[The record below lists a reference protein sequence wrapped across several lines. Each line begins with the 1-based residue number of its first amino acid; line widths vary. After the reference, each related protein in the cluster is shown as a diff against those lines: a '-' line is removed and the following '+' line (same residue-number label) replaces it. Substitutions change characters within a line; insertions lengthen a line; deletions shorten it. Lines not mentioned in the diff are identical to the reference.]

1 VNPKDKKSIGDMS
14 IFNDMRS
21 LLGSTDGIKAFKDAR
36 LINIELIKPNPD
48 QPRTAM
54 NKVKLDELAKSIK
67 DIGLMQPIVVRL
79 EGDIYRIVAGHRRF
93 EAWKMSSKQPIPC
106 IVREIDELQS
116 LEQSLVENIQR
127 EKLDEVDEARYYRTL
142 MDEVGYT
149 MERLAKRLHK
159 SLGYI
164 DSRLKLLRHDNVAQA
179 VKKGKLGIFEA
190 REIAKVDDDTVRANL
205 LSQIENGKLDRGSLI
220 AEVRKAAG
228 KDFQLLKIT
237 QMKKLTTIIEETKLA
252 EFDEDTR
259 VRVRTILV
267 RLQKILSK
275 LLEQQ

>member
-1 VNPKDKKSIGDMS
+1 MNHKDKKNIGDMS
-14 IFNDMRS
+14 IFNDMRD
-21 LLGSTDGIKAFKDAR
+21 LLGSTEGVKAYKDAR
-36 LINIELIKPNPD
+36 VIDIKLIKPNPD

-54 NKVKLDELAKSIK
+54 NKEKLDDLAESIK
-67 DIGLMQPIVVRL
+67 GIGLMQPIVVRL
-79 EGDIYRIVAGHRRF
+79 DGDIYRIIAGHRRF

-106 IVREIDELQS
+106 IVREVDEPQS

-149 MERLAKRLHK
+149 MEKLSKRLHK

-179 VKKGKLGIFEA
+179 VKEGKLGIFEA
-190 REIAKVDDDTVRANL
+190 REIAKVDDDTVRASL
-205 LSQIENGKLDRGSLI
+205 LSQIEKGQLDRDSLI
-220 AEVRKAAG
+220 REVRKAAG
-228 KDFQLLKIT
+228 KDFQLLKIS
-237 QMKKLTTIIEETKLA
+237 QMKRLKTIIKDIKLG

-259 VRVRTILV
+259 GRARSILV
-267 RLQKILSK
+267 QLQKILGK
-275 LLEQQ
+275 LLEYQ

>member
-1 VNPKDKKSIGDMS
+1 MNPKDKKSIGDMS
-14 IFNDMRS
+14 IFNDMRD

-54 NKVKLDELAKSIK
+54 NKEKLDELAKSIE

-79 EGDIYRIVAGHRRF
+79 EGDIYSIIAGHRRF
-93 EAWKMSSKQPIPC
+93 TAWKMSSKQPIPC
-106 IVREIDELQS
+106 IVREVDELQS

-142 MDEVGYT
+142 MDKVGYT

-179 VKKGKLGIFEA
+179 VKEGKLGIFEA
-190 REIAKVDDDTVRANL
+190 REIAKVDDDTVRARL
-205 LSQIENGKLDRGSLI
+205 LSQVEKGKLDRGSLI
-220 AEVRKAAG
+220 GEVRKAAG
-228 KDFQLLKIT
+228 KDFQQLKIT
-237 QMKKLTTIIEETKLA
+237 QMKRLKNIIEETKLA
-252 EFDEDTR
+252 EFDDDTR
-259 VRVRTILV
+259 MRVRTILIQ
-267 RLQKILSK
+267 LQKILGK